1 MKGSVVLS
9 VDKQVCVI
17 TLNRPECL
25 NAVNRDMVLAL
36 NDALGQAMSDEGV
49 RAIVLCGNGRAFCS
63 GNDLKD
69 HVGRARKVTRHGAE
83 ESVGQLQNIS
93 RQIVSSDKFVVG
105 AIQGWAVGAGFEWA
119 INCDFSV
126 WADDAVGFFPEL
138 SWGLF
143 PTGGVTTLLP
153 QMVGLARAREMLL
166 LGERFAAKEL
176 HTMGVASVV
185 VSADLVLSTATDLA
199 HRIAE
204 LPQRAATELK
214 RSFSKQCSKGFEAGF
229 EAGLDSEARVLV
241 DCILDPSTSD
251 RIASF
256 R

>member
-1 MKGSVVLS
+1 VKNSVVFS

-17 TLNRPECL
+17 TLNRPESL
-25 NAVNRDMVLAL
+25 NAVNRDMVLGLNAAL
-36 NDALGQAMSDEGV
+36 AEAIANDSV

-69 HVGRARKVTRHGAE
+69 HVGRAEKVSRHEVA

-105 AIQGWAVGAGFEWA
+105 AMQGWAVGAGFEWA

-153 QMVGLARAREMLL
+153 QLVGLARAREMLL
-166 LGERFAAKEL
+166 FGERFSAKEL

-185 VSADLVLSTATDLA
+185 VSADQVLSTAKGLA
-199 HRIAE
+199 HRIAQ
-204 LPQRAATELK
+204 LPQRAVTALK
-214 RSFSKQCSKGFEAGF
+214 QSFSNQSAKEL
-229 EAGLDSEARVLV
+229 EAGLESEASVLV